1 MIFASKI
8 FSTKYTV
15 LRWGRLYL
23 ELAAFRD
30 SSVPFSTW
38 LTLEYLLETWLTYLC
53 IMNSDLGRMSPQ
65 WTERVL
71 S

>member
-8 FSTKYTV
+8 FSAKYAI

-23 ELAAFRD
+23 ELAAFRE

-38 LTLEYLLETWLTYLC
+38 LTLELPAGNLVSFLIL
-53 IMNSDLGRMSPQ
+53 IFHLGSK
-65 WTERVL
+65 L
-71 S
+71 SCVV

>member
-8 FSTKYTV
+8 FSTKYAV
-15 LRWGRLYL
+15 LKWGRLYL

-38 LTLEYLLETWLTYLC
+38 LALEYLLET
-53 IMNSDLGRMSPQ
+53 G
-65 WTERVL
+65 
-71 S
+71 